1 MTITAQRSTGVEE
14 TLGAPLR
21 WLVWRCET
29 PARDEFGRRL
39 SVSGRV
45 QLRHAATR
53 LLGSDPGTPG
63 RDEHGRWVWPHLRLH
78 GSVSTVPGLVSVALS
93 TIGPVGVDIQDERH
107 RPHAITW
114 ARRKLGAENSS
125 RSIDLGDFS
134 EIESL
139 LKGAGLVDRQ
149 PETVQLP
156 TWRPGWRPTPRGWW
170 VRSSRLA
177 ELTAFASIVAT
188 APRPVSIEGQP

>member
-1 MTITAQRSTGVEE
+1 MTITAQRSTGVEQ
-14 TLGAPLR
+14 TLGGPLR
-21 WLVWRCET
+21 WLVWRCDA

-45 QLRHAATR
+45 QLRQAAAR
-53 LLGSDPGTPG
+53 LLGDDPGAPA
-63 RDEHGRWVWPHLRLH
+63 RDEHGRWLWPQLRLH

-107 RPHAITW
+107 RPHAIIW
-114 ARRKLGAENSS
+114 ARRKLGAESSS
-125 RSIDLGDFS
+125 RSVNLGDFS

-156 TWRPGWRPTPRGWW
+156 TWRPGWRSTSAGWW
-170 VRSSRLA
+170 VRSSRLDD
-177 ELTAFASIVAT
+177 LSAFASIVAT
-188 APRPVSIEGQP
+188 APRHVSIEGQR

>member
-1 MTITAQRSTGVEE
+1 MTITAQRPTSVEQA
-14 TLGAPLR
+14 LGAPLR
-21 WLVWRCET
+21 WLVWRCDA
-29 PARDEFGRRL
+29 PVRDDFGRRL
-39 SVSGRV
+39 SASGRV
-45 QLRHAATR
+45 QLRYAATR
-53 LLGSDPGTPG
+53 LLHADPGTPA
-63 RDEHGRWVWPHLRLH
+63 RDQHGRWVWPQLSLH

-93 TIGPVGVDIQDERH
+93 TIGPVGVDIQDVRD

-114 ARRKLGAENSS
+114 ARRKLGAEHSS
-125 RSIDLGDFS
+125 RSVDLGDFS

-156 TWRPGWRPTPRGWW
+156 TWRPGWRRTPHDWW
-170 VRSSRLA
+170 VRSCRLDDVP
-177 ELTAFASIVAT
+177 AFASIVAT